1 MTDQADQDP
10 LDDTPWNLIPLTPQ
24 YSELEHGKYVSALES
39 ALLDDD
45 IHNIALSGNYG
56 VGKSSILK
64 ELAMRHDKRVVE
76 LSLSTLSPAQDA
88 ELDDAI
94 PAQATTPTNRIQ
106 QEIVKQLLY
115 RENPNKTP
123 ASRFHRIESFQLRRE
138 ILAFSLLGLILA
150 VAFLLAGWTTKIAA
164 TFTILSSIGIWTHLV
179 IWGAATS
186 SLLFFRWVSYGKLHI
201 KQFSAGAATV
211 TLDENSVSYFDQ
223 YLDEIIY
230 FFEVSKRDVVI
241 FEDIDR
247 FDDSHIFETLRALNT
262 LLNRSPQIRRTI
274 RFIYA
279 IRDSIFDQS
288 ALTKTETSGLDDLPE
303 AADPAEAEIVRA
315 NRTKFF
321 DLIIPVV
328 PFITHRSARNLATKL
343 LSEIEHDV
351 DLELL
356 DTAIRYVPD
365 MRLLKNTL
373 NEFLVFRDRIFSGDG
388 KNLNLDETQ
397 LFAMMLYK
405 STNQMDF
412 ENIRLGKS
420 NLDKLYGISRKLVSE
435 NIEQLESRRRELRDQ
450 LTRIDR
456 IEYRSA
462 QLGKRLL
469 EYAKDI
475 GELIYG
481 QGAGEVAF
489 TFKGESI
496 ADIENPQFWA
506 TFMNEPDDQTIV
518 WDLRPRCY
526 CSLEFRR
533 EFILEKFG
541 EPFDTENW
549 NSEEQDTLSNEL
561 REVSEDIANLRG
573 ADFNFLLARP
583 DFTRTND
590 QDDQD
595 DQNDQNDQDDQD
607 DESFSIVAEKILGS
621 GLAYQLMKA
630 GYIDRNFTL
639 YTSTFHGDRVS
650 TAATNFI
657 IHHAE
662 RDEMD
667 PYFKLDP
674 EDVDAVIRELG
685 QDSLQQPALYNIE
698 ILDHL
703 LETKNDAAHKMISS
717 LDPMREKQQQ
727 FYNAYLTGGKKTSQ
741 FIERFA
747 ALSSNALYYL
757 LSNAQLDDATL
768 LKFVDATLASLPSS
782 KQRVESEVI
791 HYLKEHYTEF
801 SIITEDRDPA
811 QVEKVADLFA
821 KAGIAVPL
829 LTPLSE
835 GARTAFVSRNLYE
848 ISREN
853 LAIAIDNQ
861 DSVALDTILET
872 DRTVYEH
879 VLEHLD
885 AYLEVVQGSSA
896 TVDSGENFIAVLEDL
911 IEQERPQIPDVIK
924 HASPECRVTN
934 LDEISTSVWPALASN
949 KRFPET
955 FLNVSLYVAEYGVDL
970 YLAQVLANTG
980 AIIEIEEATE
990 EQKLQLALPI
1000 LEAQEVLPSP
1010 ALRANVVA
1018 SLSLKDK
1025 LEIRQ
1030 VPTENSALLAFL
1042 LKHGTVADTA
1052 GSYMSLATTDWD
1064 TRKAYIRESSKFAE
1078 YMTPDLLQTDLT
1090 TLLTDDEVDNALKL
1104 QIVEQSS
1111 EYLDIADEVALS
1123 AIANFAVNF
1132 EFTVPPEVL
1141 EVMAKEK
1148 VSSRNIV
1155 VLLEPH
1161 LEYLEKEQLF
1171 GILEDMGSEY
1181 AKLTSKGREHVHV
1194 PHTDAD
1200 IALLNSLKN
1209 FNIVSSFKIKG
1220 SEIEVHRKRK

>member
-164 TFTILSSIGIWTHLV
+164 AFTILGSIGIWTHLV

-186 SLLFFRWVSYGKLHI
+186 SLLFFRWLSYGKLHI

-262 LLNRSPQIRRTI
+262 LLNRSPQTRRTI

-288 ALTKTETSGLDDLPE
+288 ALIKTETSSLDDLPQ
-303 AADPAEAEIVRA
+303 AADPAVAEIARA

-373 NEFLVFRDRIFSGDG
+373 NEFVVFRDRIFSGDG
-388 KNLNLDETQ
+388 KNLDLDETQ

-412 ENIRLGKS
+412 ENIRFGKS
-420 NLDKLYGISRKLVSE
+420 NLDKLYGTSRKLVSE
-435 NIEQLESRRRELRDQ
+435 NIEQLESRRRKLRDQ

-469 EYAKDI
+469 EYAKDV

-496 ADIENPQFWA
+496 ADIENPQFWT

-518 WDLRPRCY
+518 WDLRPSCY

-583 DFTRTND
+583 DFTRTNN
-590 QDDQD
+590 QI
-595 DQNDQNDQDDQD
+595 
-607 DESFSIVAEKILGS
+607 DESFSFAAEKILGS

-662 RDEMD
+662 RGEMD

-685 QDSLQQPALYNIE
+685 QDSVKQPALYNIE

-757 LSNAQLDDATL
+757 LSNAQLDDASL

-791 HYLKEHYTEF
+791 RYFKEHYTEF

-821 KAGIAVPL
+821 KAGVAVPL

-853 LAIAIDNQ
+853 IAIAIDNQ

-955 FLNVSLYVAEYGVDL
+955 FLNVSLYVDEYGVDL
-970 YLAQVLANTG
+970 HLAQVLTDTE
-980 AIIEIEEATE
+980 AIIEIEEAAE
-990 EQKLQLALPI
+990 KQKLQVAMAV

-1010 ALRANVVA
+1010 ALRANLVA
-1018 SLSLKDK
+1018 SLNLRDK
-1025 LEIRQ
+1025 LQTRQ
-1030 VPTENSALLAFL
+1030 IPTENSELFALL
-1042 LKHGTVADTA
+1042 LKHGRVADTA
-1052 GSYMSLATTDWD
+1052 DSYKSLATTDWD
-1064 TRKAYIRESSKFAE
+1064 ARKAYIRESEKFAE
-1078 YMTPDLLQTDLT
+1078 YMTPELLQTDLS
-1090 TLLTDDEVDNALKL
+1090 TLLTDDEVDNAIKL
-1104 QIVEQSS
+1104 HIVEQSY
-1111 EYLDIADEVALS
+1111 EYVDIADGIALS
-1123 AIANFAVNF
+1123 AIASFAVHF
-1132 EFTVPPEVL
+1132 EIAIPPESIK
-1141 EVMAKEK
+1141 VMAKEN
-1148 VSSRNIV
+1148 VSSSDIV
-1155 VLLEPH
+1155 VLLGPH
-1161 LEYLEKEQLF
+1161 LERLEKEQLF
-1171 GILEDMGSEY
+1171 GILESMGGEY

-1209 FNIVSSFKIKG
+1209 FNIVSSFKIEG